1 MQAAD
6 FNTIFDASL
15 SDDIT
20 ADWYVSKKVA
30 ERIFDFFQKH
40 QLFLW
45 KDIHNCEDRAEA
57 IAILLLHWGIPHY
70 KAWLLSS
77 YFLKNEG
84 GSLHNEWNYHVC
96 ILLPVK
102 ENATDLLEFYIIDP
116 AHANTLQKMEIW
128 ASALTKDAFSYHF
141 IKTGYTYIFPT
152 GPIYQNNW
160 HLRNRQN
167 FKWTIQG
174 LAGINGV
181 SNSGKAAVSFKKYKI
196 RQTLKK
202 FTELKNSK
210 PDFGYPFFQNS

>member
-1 MQAAD
+1 MQAAA
-6 FNTIFDASL
+6 FKTIFDASL
-15 SDDIT
+15 SDDIA
-20 ADWYVSKKVA
+20 ADWYVSKVVA
-30 ERIFDFFQKH
+30 NRIFDFFEKH

-45 KDIHNCEDRAEA
+45 TDIHNCEDRAEA

-181 SNSGKAAVSFKKYKI
+181 SISGKAAVSFMKYKI